1 MHPVEVLAE
10 PAAAVLVE
18 EEEEVSAV
26 AEAVS
31 VVAEVASA
39 AVHSTD
45 ALFEAP
51 SIPMRSLKPI
61 QDGLLMHPEDAQWH
75 NKS

>member
-10 PAAAVLVE
+10 PAAAVPVAE
-18 EEEEVSAV
+18 EAVSAV
-26 AEAVS
+26 VAAVS

-45 ALFEAP
+45 ALFKAP
-51 SIPMRSLKPI
+51 SIPMRCLKPV

>member
-10 PAAAVLVE
+10 PAAAVPVAE
-18 EEEEVSAV
+18 EAVSAV
-26 AEAVS
+26 VAAVS
-31 VVAEVASA
+31 VVASA
-39 AVHSTD
+39 AVQSTD
-45 ALFEAP
+45 ALFKAP